1 MATGTEPNLR
11 PRSREGR
18 AGGGTRCGGG
28 EFLYLMLAKKGDGCQ
43 WATTNP

>member
-18 AGGGTRCGGG
+18 AGGGTRCGGS
-28 EFLYLMLAKKGDGCQ
+28 EFLYFDAGEKGDGYQ